1 MTATMNNSYSL
12 QLMPRDK
19 MIRNSLLNNTN
30 VNIYALAT
38 VGLIIGII
46 VKDILQGKNIPTFPK
61 MWVST
66 ERIIL

>member
-30 VNIYALAT
+30 VNIHALAT